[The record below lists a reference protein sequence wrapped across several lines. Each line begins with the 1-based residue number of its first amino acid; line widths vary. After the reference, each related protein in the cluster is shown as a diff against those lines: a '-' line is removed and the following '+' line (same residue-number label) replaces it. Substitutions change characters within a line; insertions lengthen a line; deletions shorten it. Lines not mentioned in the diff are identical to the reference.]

1 MKPYEV
7 YRKMELSEYENSK
20 EWIVNRLLY
29 LDYIS
34 VVDPLSFVLN
44 GMHDELCLLESAATS
59 NMEMFD
65 MQLQGMMFDGN
76 GHFYPKYYNLEQHY
90 QKQGEGD
97 VYA

>member
-34 VVDPLSFVLN
+34 VVDPLSFVMN
-44 GMHDELCLLESAATS
+44 GMHDELCLLESAAMS
-59 NMEMFD
+59 NMEMFN
-65 MQLQGMMFDGN
+65 MQLNCMTFDEN
-76 GHFYPKYYNLEQHY
+76 GQFCPKYYTLEQY
-90 QKQGEGD
+90 YPADGKGD
-97 VYA
+97 TYA